1 MRFAMKKKTKKR
13 LLITLAVLVVL
24 AAAIAY
30 FLPVGLIIHTLRVF
44 STGDYDVTEVR
55 LDDTI
60 HFVMDGSFMKFKAEV
75 NGKPDTVIY
84 DSGVSAMMAMMF
96 TPSTKPEGMKF
107 YRHRVTGADKKS
119 RIKSTTLAVTIGTD
133 RVSNTGV
140 GLAILNPEPPLCAK
154 YSISDHHLLG
164 SESLNIG
171 HYKLDFTNREI
182 TFIPYSEPVDTAGF
196 VPIKCAMKRNALWVY
211 PQINGVEYECIF
223 DTGNGNAGF
232 LLVDEQRIE
241 NPQEN
246 DCVYDGSYGISIG
259 GQASKQRFVR
269 TPQEPFGLGGVEKEA
284 EITYVKDLPFNNM
297 GLKAISQ
304 FDWIISAKNNGP
316 IVYVRPH
323 VTDEVP
329 PFDAFR
335 YKFLVS
341 DGKLKI
347 ITRLLDGNEKY
358 KVGDQIISVNG
369 EKITEENI
377 CYYYDLLTENKDWSE
392 LEIEVK

>member
-1 MRFAMKKKTKKR
+1 MKKKTKKG
-13 LLITLAVLVVL
+13 LLVTLTVLVAL

-30 FLPVGLIIHTLRVF
+30 FLPIGLIIHTLRVF
-44 STGDYDVTEVR
+44 SSGDYDVTEVR
-55 LDDTI
+55 IDDTI
-60 HFVMDGSFMKFKAEV
+60 HFVRSENYMTFKVEV

-119 RIKSTTLAVTIGTD
+119 KIKSTTLAVKVGTD
-133 RVSNTGV
+133 EVSNTSV

-164 SESLNIG
+164 AESLNIG
-171 HYKLDFTNREI
+171 HYKIDFTNHEI
-182 TFIPYSEPVDTAGF
+182 TFVPYSEPVDTAGF
-196 VPIKCAMKRNALWVY
+196 VPVKCAMRRNALWVY

-241 NPQEN
+241 HPQAN
-246 DCVYDGSYGISIG
+246 DYVYEGSYGISIG
-259 GQASKQRFVR
+259 GQVSKQRFVR
-269 TPQEPFGLGGVEKEA
+269 SPQETFSIGGAEKEA
-284 EITYVKDLPFNNM
+284 DITYVKKLPFNNM

-316 IVYVRPH
+316 AVYVRPH
-323 VTDEVP
+323 ANDERS

-341 DGKLKI
+341 DGKLII
-347 ITRLLDGNEKY
+347 ITRLLDGNETF
-358 KVGDQIISVNG
+358 KVGDQIVSVNG
-369 EKITEENI
+369 EALNVENI
-377 CYYYDLLTENKDWSE
+377 CYYYDLLTESKDWSE
-392 LEIEVK
+392 LDVRVK

>member
-1 MRFAMKKKTKKR
+1 MKKKTKKG
-13 LLITLAVLVVL
+13 LLIALAVLVAL

-30 FLPVGLIIHTLRVF
+30 FLPVGLIIHTMRVF
-44 STGDYDVTEVR
+44 SSDDYDVTEVR

-60 HFVMDGSFMKFKAEV
+60 HFVLNGRYLTFKAEID
-75 NGKPDTVIY
+75 GKQDTVIY
-84 DSGVSAMMAMMF
+84 DSGVSAMMAMMY

-119 RIKSTTLAVTIGTD
+119 RIKSTILVVKVGTD
-133 RVSNTGV
+133 KWNNTSV

-164 SESLNIG
+164 AESLDIG
-171 HYKLDFTNREI
+171 HYKIDFTNQEI
-182 TFIPYSEPVDTAGF
+182 TFVPYSEPIDTAGF
-196 VPIKCAMKRNALWVY
+196 VPIKCAMRRNALWVY

-223 DTGNGNAGF
+223 DTGNGSAGF

-241 NPQEN
+241 NPQAN
-246 DCVYDGSYGISIG
+246 DCVYEGSYGFSIG
-259 GQASKQRFVR
+259 GKTSKQRFVR
-269 TPQEPFGLGGVEKEA
+269 THQETFSIGGVEKEA
-284 EITYVKDLPFNNM
+284 EITYVKKLPFNNM

-304 FDWIISAKNNGP
+304 FDWIISANHNGP
-316 IVYVRPH
+316 VVYIRPH
-323 VTDEVP
+323 VNDDVP

-347 ITRLLDGNEKY
+347 ITRLLDGNETF
-358 KVGDQIISVNG
+358 KVGDQIVSVNG
-369 EKITEENI
+369 EAITDENI
-377 CYYYDLLTENKDWSE
+377 CYYYDLLTESKDWSE
-392 LEIEVK
+392 LDVRVK